1 MKRHTVCIVTG
12 TRAEWGL
19 LRGVCRAM
27 QEQKELCVKV
37 AVTGAHLSEDFGM
50 TADEVKRDGAPIDVE
65 IPILK
70 YGTATRQ
77 AMAQTTAYAM
87 QCFADY
93 FADTKPNAVLVLGD
107 RYEIFAAGSAAAMLC
122 IPLIHISGGD
132 VTYGAVDEWIRH
144 CLTKMA
150 SLHFPSCD
158 VYAKRLIQMG
168 EPPERVINVGGLGDE
183 NLRKLPLLSKEELAK
198 SIGFSLNEPYLLV
211 TYHPETA
218 SQKDAGQ
225 AFDALLRVL
234 MQTSCHIIFTKANA
248 DAGGLVINEKIDEVC
263 REFPE
268 RMIAFTSM
276 GLLRYLSA
284 MKYCAA
290 VVGNSSSGV
299 VEAPTL
305 RVPVVNIG
313 TRQAGRIL
321 CDNVLSCGDTEP
333 KIAAALTEALSD
345 EFRQKAARA
354 KSPYDGGDTA
364 QRIARETVRFLQSP
378 DYGVPKVF
386 YDLPMGE
393 TLC

>member
-1 MKRHTVCIVTG
+1 MKRYTVCIVTG

-27 QEQKELCVKV
+27 QEEQALCVKV

-50 TADEVKRDGAPIDVE
+50 TVDEVKRDGAPIDVE

-70 YGTATRQ
+70 YGTATRK

-93 FADTKPNAVLVLGD
+93 FADTKPDAVLVLGD
-107 RYEIFAAGSAAAMLC
+107 RYEIFAAASAAAMLC

-150 SLHFPSCD
+150 SLHFPSCE

-168 EPPERVINVGGLGDE
+168 EQPERVINVGGLGDE
-183 NLRKLPLLSKEELAK
+183 NLRKLPLLSKEELAQ
-198 SIGFSLNEPYLLV
+198 SIGFSLDEPYLLV

-225 AFDALLRVL
+225 AFDYLLGAL
-234 MQTSCHIIFTKANA
+234 MQTSCRIIFTKANA
-248 DAGGLVINEKIDEVC
+248 DAGGSAINEKIDAAC

-321 CDNVLSCGDTEP
+321 CDNVISCGDTEAE
-333 KIAAALTEALSD
+333 IANALRAALSD
-345 EFRQKAARA
+345 DFRQKAASA

-364 QRIARETVRFLQSP
+364 QRIARETVRFLQTP
-378 DYGVPKVF
+378 GHDAPKAF
-386 YDLPMGE
+386 YDLPTGE

>member
-1 MKRHTVCIVTG
+1 MKRNTVCIVTG

-27 QEQKELCVKV
+27 QECEELCVKV
-37 AVTGAHLSEDFGM
+37 AVTGAHLSEAFGM
-50 TADEVKRDGAPIDVE
+50 TVDEVKRDGAPIDVE

-87 QCFADY
+87 KCFADY
-93 FADTKPNAVLVLGD
+93 FAHTKPDAVLVLGD

-132 VTYGAVDEWIRH
+132 VTYGAVDDWIRH

-150 SLHFPSCD
+150 SLHFPSCET
-158 VYAKRLIQMG
+158 YARRLIQMG
-168 EPPERVINVGGLGDE
+168 EPPERVLNVGGLGDE
-183 NLRKLPLLSKEELAK
+183 NLRKLPLLSKEDLAQ
-198 SIGFSLNEPYLLV
+198 SIGFSLDEPYLLV

-218 SQKDAGQ
+218 SGKDAGE
-225 AFDALLRVL
+225 AFDALLNAL
-234 MQTSCHIIFTKANA
+234 LKTSCRVIFTKANA
-248 DAGGLVINEKIDEVC
+248 DAGGSAINEKIDAAC
-263 REFPE
+263 RQFSQ

-321 CDNVLSCGDTEP
+321 CENVLSCGDSEEE
-333 KIAAALTEALSD
+333 ISAALNTVLTD
-345 EFRQKAARA
+345 EFRQKAASA

-378 DYGVPKVF
+378 GHDMPKVF
-386 YDLPMGE
+386 YDIPTGE
-393 TLC
+393 ALC